1 MKRTDKIA
9 NGTSFHDHTFTATV
23 DDLRHVLGE
32 PEIESNDGEEKSNF
46 DWIMETEDETVFTV
60 YDWKE
65 YRRLAEDETIEWHIG
80 GRSKADTEKA
90 LLEIREALITYTL
103 SNGHEQR

>member
-23 DDLRHVLGE
+23 DDLRNVLGQ
-32 PEIESNDGEEKSNF
+32 PKFESNDGQDKCNF
-46 DWIMETEDETVFTV
+46 DWIMETEDGTIFTV

-65 YRRLAEDETIEWHIG
+65 YRALQEGEIIEWHVG
-80 GRSKADTEKA
+80 GKSRTDTEKA
-90 LLEIREALITYTL
+90 LTEIIEALNL
-103 SNGHEQR
+103 L

>member
-23 DDLRHVLGE
+23 DDLRNVLGQ
-32 PEIESNDGEEKSNF
+32 PKFESNDGQDKCNF
-46 DWIMETEDETVFTV
+46 DWIMETEDGTVFTV

-65 YRRLAEDETIEWHIG
+65 YRQLDENEDIEWHIG
-80 GRSKADTEKA
+80 GRSGLTTGKA
-90 LLEIREALITYTL
+90 LSEITKSLDSI
-103 SNGHEQR
+103 